1 MRDARFA
8 IADARPSAEEGRRLT
23 LFAAAPR
30 PAGMPCAPALCH
42 ALDIPPV
49 ACYVLSQMRQAGVIP
64 DQVRAQQFADYLL
77 TRGISTRL
85 DQSPE
90 GWIVWVHDEQFVDQ
104 SREDL
109 QDFLDQPQAAQFQG
123 VAKEASQIRQ
133 QQIQREKQYQKNMID
148 VRRKWQGPVSRQIPV
163 TLTILALMALAT
175 LATNFGRNRQ
185 VSGWLFI
192 ATYTLQNRET
202 GETTAYLPEVLRG
215 QVWRLVTPI
224 FMHGG
229 WIHLIFGLYMF
240 YQFGRLV
247 ELARGHWVLLGLV
260 LFIAVLSNLA
270 EYLLADFKDW
280 PQGILVPQA
289 NFLGM
294 SGVIYGLFGYAWI
307 RGRVD
312 PGSGMQLHPNTVAIL
327 MIWLVICLVGFMPI
341 ANVAHVSGLLVGM
354 AIGYAPPMLPGR
366 ARRG

>member
-1 MRDARFA
+1 
-8 IADARPSAEEGRRLT
+8 
-23 LFAAAPR
+23 
-30 PAGMPCAPALCH
+30 
-42 ALDIPPV
+42 
-49 ACYVLSQMRQAGVIP
+49 MRQAGVIP
-64 DQVRAQQFADYLL
+64 DKARAHQFADYLL

-85 DQSPE
+85 DQSAE
-90 GWIVWVHDEQFVDQ
+90 GWIVWVHDEHFVER

-109 QDFLDQPQAAQFQG
+109 QEFVQNPEAARFLG
-123 VAKEASQIRQ
+123 VSAEATEIRDEQ
-133 QQIQREKQYQKNMID
+133 RRREKQYQKNMID
-148 VRRKWQGPVSRQIPV
+148 VRRKWQARGSRNIPV
-163 TLTILALMALAT
+163 TMGILACMVLAT
-175 LATNFGRNRQ
+175 LASNFGYNDK
-185 VSGWLFI
+185 VSSWLFI
-192 ATYTLQNRET
+192 ASYTLKDQRTHET
-202 GETTAYLPEVLRG
+202 ISYLPEVMSG

-229 WIHLIFGLYMF
+229 WLHVIFGLYMF
-240 YQFGRLV
+240 YQFGQLI
-247 ELARGHWVLLGLV
+247 ELRRGPWVLLGMV
-260 LFIAVLSNLA
+260 LAIAVISNLA
-270 EYLLADFKDW
+270 EYFLADFRDW
-280 PQGILVPQA
+280 PNGIVVPAA

-354 AIGYAPPMLPGR
+354 AIGYAPAILPGR